1 VNSFRSPFAFLLT
14 AVAALAAAAPAP
26 ADWLVTKDG
35 ARIETKGAWKV
46 QGRQVVFTMPNGTL
60 SALRAEEVDLDRS
73 AVVTAQ
79 AAEAA
84 VRVEEPA
91 PEVARRAP
99 VMTLTERDIPPSAN
113 PEMPADFAPE
123 AEAGGEAGEAGEA
136 GEEGA
141 AESAPETSSDLEV
154 LSWDKAPTTSG
165 DGLQIAGTLK
175 NSGNSTITSP
185 SLMVMVYDEDGRLLA
200 TAEGTVN
207 SGVIQAGRTANF
219 RVALPGVTDFVGIK
233 FDAQGRGFR
242 NSQAEGEAAE
252 ESAAP

>member
-1 VNSFRSPFAFLLT
+1 MNSLRSPFAFLLA

-84 VRVEEPA
+84 VKVEEPA
-91 PEVARRAP
+91 PEVRRAP

-113 PEMPADFAPE
+113 PEMPVDSLPE
-123 AEAGGEAGEAGEA
+123 AEAGGEAGEA

-141 AESAPETSSDLEV
+141 AESAPGTSSDLEV

-242 NSQAEGEAAE
+242 NSQAEGEAEE

>member
-1 VNSFRSPFAFLLT
+1 MNSLRSPFAFLLA

-73 AVVTAQ
+73 AVVSAQ
-79 AAEAA
+79 AAEAT
-84 VRVEEPA
+84 VKVEEPA
-91 PEVARRAP
+91 PEVRRAP
-99 VMTLTERDIPPSAN
+99 VMTLTEKDIPPSAN

-123 AEAGGEAGEAGEA
+123 AEAGGEAGEAGE
-136 GEEGA
+136 EGTT
-141 AESAPETSSDLEV
+141 ESAAETSSDLEV

-252 ESAAP
+252 DSAAP